1 MKNVNTVCGPVRSDE
16 LGIVLPHEHIVFGF
30 PGWNG
35 DCTVGPFGTDAWVER
50 ILAELERA
58 KKAGVK
64 TIVDATPNECARN
77 PQFLKKISQMSGI
90 NIICATGCYFE
101 DFSCPSYWKN
111 REFMGS
117 SMFDE
122 LYEMMITE
130 ITEGIADTG
139 IKPGVIKLA
148 TSSGRITDFER
159 VLFEVAAKVHG
170 ETGIPII
177 THTQDATM
185 GAEQAELLVRSG
197 VDPKKIQIGHM
208 CDSLDLEYHER
219 VLSYGVNDAFDR
231 IGHNGLS
238 GTPYIT
244 DVHETIY
251 KLLEKGYEDQ
261 IVLAHDCVIVEAGRD
276 VYRDEAHEAMF
287 DMIHMDTVGT
297 ITVPAL
303 KEMGAADRQIDK
315 MLIGNPARFFG

>member
-1 MKNVNTVCGPVRSDE
+1 MKSVNTVCGLVSSDE
-16 LGIVLPHEHIVFGF
+16 LGIVLPHEHIAFGF

-35 DCTVGPFGTDAWVER
+35 DCTIGPFGTEKWVAQ

-58 KKAGVK
+58 KAVGVK

-77 PQFLKKISQMSGI
+77 PLFLKKISQLSGI

-111 REFMGS
+111 RAFMGS
-117 SMFDE
+117 SMFEE
-122 LYEMMITE
+122 LYEMMFTE

-148 TSSGRITDFER
+148 TSAGRITDFEK
-159 VLFEVAAKVHG
+159 VLFEVAAKVHK
-170 ETGIPII
+170 ETEIPII

-185 GAEQAELLVRSG
+185 GVEQAELLIKNG
-197 VDPKKIQIGHM
+197 VNPAKIQIGHM
-208 CDSLDLEYHER
+208 CDSVDIEYHEK
-219 VLSYGVNDAFDR
+219 VLSYGVNDGFDR

-244 DVHETIY
+244 EVNETIY
-251 KLLEKGYEDQ
+251 KLLEKGYENQ
-261 IVLAHDCVIVEAGRD
+261 IVLAHDCVIIEAGRD
-276 VYRDEAHEAMF
+276 VYRDEEHEKMF
-287 DMIHMDTVGT
+287 EMIHMDTVGKIT
-297 ITVPAL
+297 IPAL
-303 KEMGAADRQIDK
+303 REKGITEQQINK
-315 MLIGNPARFFG
+315 MLIANPARFFA